1 MKMDCV
7 KRVALSAMVFGLA
20 GAVTSQAQRP
30 STPMVQPED
39 NQRSLDI
46 VIRDFPVTH
55 PDFENFQ
62 EEAFYSFAIEP
73 IKMPTKQSAN
83 TWAGFEQRESGVAT
97 WSGYGSNN
105 EWVTRRG
112 DWNNFGCANAMT
124 EEVQKPVKGKELQQ
138 QALLE
143 QMRLG
148 LGVAIGE
155 HGYPMSYTSGNGL
168 FSSTVP
174 DYISQKTEFT
184 EAVAVGGTPAFAWYG
199 EFSECTGTANVLGLP
214 RMRGLTAELCNP
226 ATGDAWTGDR
236 RKCAAGS
243 ACGMQEW
250 AQIVYVTP
258 GMVEQRLVFDST
270 LIGSQDYVYEPK
282 IVKHRSA
289 CDNFKFEEWF
299 EDKVGVNKSTNAQ
312 LILNEDPLA
321 PGMFEIDRNW
331 NNGGYFPMDKIEDGT
346 HHWLGFADGFSEE
359 NSYGAQSLSI
369 FCPPYEYRGSLDQ
382 TDFMGQKTNL
392 LCEDWLRQGGP
403 RNETAAAKAAIPT
416 DPAFA
421 PGNKDTLAPLDV
433 YNVQHGIPTA
443 VPNTIRQSK
452 LGLRHLR
459 NYGFTMAGYAKF
471 KYKLGKGE
479 VFEFTGDDD
488 MWIYVDG
495 VLVVDLG
502 GTHLAAAG
510 KVEMD
515 YLAAYSHGCHQG
527 DPLLDSCATKID
539 PATGVWLDSSW
550 HYLHFFYADRQT
562 DGSNLRIRSSLS
574 EIAPSRF
581 GMPSVGTASVK
592 VDSNGVATTNMFL
605 NTALSPATLNSIR
618 DNSAAIEAAV
628 AAAGESGVVSPLPAN
643 PAMLVYREETVYN
656 ADGTPMIDPATGK
669 AVTKPVVY
677 GYYVTS
683 ISDPVNQGAAGQM
696 YKIEGVLIGP
706 DGAISEAGIL
716 GGDGLTFNFTERKHD
731 DEGYK
736 EDVQKCQAIPDA
748 AQSALCL
755 NLIEQA
761 EVWNK
766 LQTFP
771 IKSASD
777 KAVVGLPETP
787 KSWAIVDFKANT
799 KPSVLAQD
807 TVIVRPDFSEKAK
820 QLSDAAKGGELDL
833 NMTADLL
840 LTSLPKGSGANGQPL
855 SPTDE
860 EAKLYGSTGAD
871 GSVNAYTKNY
881 VGGATG
887 GAGKPGNCFS
897 SNGVESCAS
906 WSFAI
911 SGPTRINV
919 RVFDHMGH
927 FVSQYQQN
935 IDEKMLQSAL
945 GDATDSPAN
954 CVDKT
959 TGEQYKLYGETGAL
973 LATVKMYPVS
983 QNGRMLATGPYIYQV
998 TVVTEEYKHCLLT
1011 GGAPQINKVK
1021 YSRTTET
1028 YRRGY
1033 RRGKSK

>member
-20 GAVTSQAQRP
+20 GVVTSQAQRP
-30 STPMVQPED
+30 AVPMVQPQD

-62 EEAFYSFAIEP
+62 EEAYYSFVYEP
-73 IKMPTKQSAN
+73 IKLPNKKSAGS
-83 TWAGFEQRESGVAT
+83 WAGFDQRETGMASWG
-97 WSGYGSNN
+97 GYGSDS
-105 EWVTRRG
+105 EWMTRRG
-112 DWNNFGCANAMT
+112 DWLSFGCAN
-124 EEVQKPVKGKELQQ
+124 
-138 QALLE
+138 E
-143 QMRLG
+143 QTAELG
-148 LGVAIGE
+148 LGIAIGVT
-155 HGYPMSYTSGNGL
+155 GYPTSYTSVSGL
-168 FSSTVP
+168 YSSTVP
-174 DYISQKTEFT
+174 DYIQLKTELT
-184 EAVAVGGTPAFAWYG
+184 EYPKYGLTSATYAWYG
-199 EFSECTGTANVLGLP
+199 EYSDCDESVNPLKLP
-214 RMRGLTAELCNP
+214 RMRGLAAELCSKS
-226 ATGDAWTGDR
+226 GAWKGAKT
-236 RKCAAGS
+236 KCDVGF
-243 ACGMQEW
+243 ACKTQEW

-258 GMVEQRLVFDST
+258 GMVKQRLTFDPALAGT
-270 LIGSQDYVYEPK
+270 PDYVYEPIIEK
-282 IVKHRSA
+282 NRSA
-289 CDNFKFEEWF
+289 CDNFRFEEWF
-299 EDKVGVNKSTNAQ
+299 VDKDGVNKSTNAQ
-312 LILNEDPLA
+312 LILNEDPLN
-321 PGMFEIDRNW
+321 PGMYEVDYNW

-346 HHWLGFADGFSEE
+346 HHWLGFADGFGPE
-359 NSYGAQSLSI
+359 NSFGAQSLSI
-369 FCPPYEYRGSLDQ
+369 FCPPYEYRGRNDQ
-382 TDFMGQKTNL
+382 TDFMGQKTNE

-416 DPAFA
+416 DPLFA
-421 PGNKDTLAPLDV
+421 PGNRDTLAPLDV
-433 YNVQHGIPTA
+433 YNVQHGLPTA
-443 VPNTIRQSK
+443 VPNTMRPSK

-471 KYKLGKGE
+471 KYHRGTATKPGE

-495 VLVVDLG
+495 VLAVDLG

-515 YLAAYSHGCHQG
+515 YLAANSHGCHPG

-539 PATGVWLDSSW
+539 SVTGAWLDTSW

-628 AAAGESGVVSPLPAN
+628 AAAGESGVVSPLPSN
-643 PAMLVYREETVYN
+643 PAMLVYREETVYG
-656 ADGTPMIDPATGK
+656 ADGKPMVDAATGK
-669 AVTKPVVY
+669 TVTKPVVY

-716 GGDGLTFNFTERKHD
+716 GGDGLTFNFMYRKHD

-736 EDVQKCQAIPDA
+736 EDVQKCSAITDA
-748 AQSALCL
+748 AQAALCL
-755 NLIEQA
+755 DLINQA
-761 EVWNK
+761 EVWNE
-766 LQTFP
+766 LQKFP

-787 KSWAIVDFKANT
+787 KDWAIVEFKANT

-840 LTSLPKGSGANGQPL
+840 LTSLPKGAGANGQPL

-945 GDATDSPAN
+945 GDITDKPTN
-954 CVDKT
+954 CGDLP
-959 TGEQYKLYGETGAL
+959 LYGETGAL

>member
-20 GAVTSQAQRP
+20 GVVTSQAQRP

-62 EEAFYSFAIEP
+62 EEAYYS
-73 IKMPTKQSAN
+73 KKDSKKGSWS
-83 TWAGFEQRESGVAT
+83 TWAGFDQRETGMAT
-97 WSGYGSNN
+97 WSGYGNN
-105 EWVTRRG
+105 SEWLTRRE
-112 DWNNFGCANAMT
+112 DWLSFGCAN
-124 EEVQKPVKGKELQQ
+124 
-138 QALLE
+138 E
-143 QMRLG
+143 QTAELG
-148 LGVAIGE
+148 LGIAIGGT
-155 HGYPMSYTSGNGL
+155 GYPTSYTSVSGL
-168 FSSTVP
+168 YSSTVP
-174 DYISQKTEFT
+174 DYIQLKTELT
-184 EAVAVGGTPAFAWYG
+184 EAPKTVSGSGLPGVPSFAYYG
-199 EFSECTGTANVLGLP
+199 EFSNCTGPANKLNLP
-214 RMRGLTAELCNP
+214 RMRGLSAELCRP
-226 ATGDAWTGDR
+226 VSGLGDSWDGTRRSDCDPTATCKT
-236 RKCAAGS
+236 
-243 ACGMQEW
+243 QEW

-258 GMVEQRLVFDST
+258 GMVEQRLVFDPT
-270 LIGSQDYVYEPK
+270 LLGTQDYVYEPT
-282 IVKHRSA
+282 IVKKRSA

-299 EDKVGVNKSTNAQ
+299 VDKEGANKSTNAQ
-312 LILNEDPLA
+312 LILNEDPLS
-321 PGMFEIDRNW
+321 PGMFEIDYNW
-331 NNGGYFPMDKIEDGT
+331 NNGGYFPMDNVAGDGSY
-346 HHWLGFADGFSEE
+346 HWLGYAEGFSEA
-359 NSYGAQSLSI
+359 NSYGPQSLSI
-369 FCPPYEYRGSLDQ
+369 FCAPYEYRFANTQ
-382 TDFMGQKTNL
+382 TDFFGQKSNM
-392 LCEDWLRQGGP
+392 LCEEWLRNGGP
-403 RNETAAAKAAIPT
+403 RSETAASIAAT
-416 DPAFA
+416 TGA
-421 PGNKDTLAPLDV
+421 GLESMVMN
-433 YNVQHGIPTA
+433 GIPS
-443 VPNTIRQSK
+443 NI
-452 LGLRHLR
+452 GLRHLR

-959 TGEQYKLYGETGAL
+959 TGEQYKLFGETGAL